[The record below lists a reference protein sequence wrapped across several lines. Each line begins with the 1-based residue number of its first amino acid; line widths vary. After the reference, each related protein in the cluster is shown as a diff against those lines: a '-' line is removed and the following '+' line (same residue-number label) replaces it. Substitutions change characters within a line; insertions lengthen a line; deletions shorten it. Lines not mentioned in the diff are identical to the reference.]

1 MSKSNFVLL
10 MDLTESEYDLIIS
23 STPCVGT
30 PKELV
35 IPLDMIDEVLELTSL
50 HPDKFKRLE

>member
-1 MSKSNFVLL
+1 